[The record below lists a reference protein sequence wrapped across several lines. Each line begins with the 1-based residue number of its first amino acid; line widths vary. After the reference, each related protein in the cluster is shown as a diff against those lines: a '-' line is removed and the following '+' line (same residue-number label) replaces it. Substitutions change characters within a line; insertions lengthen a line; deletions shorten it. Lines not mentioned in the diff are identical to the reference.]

1 MPNRRV
7 ADIKGSLSGTTENES
22 KAPLIPSERVD
33 EIARLVKDTTATKA
47 YRLSINESVTPGL
60 TSTKFGGLPYW
71 PKGKPYPST
80 SKGQKLMLLA
90 QLRLEDFAACEK
102 FPSHGLLQFFI
113 DSDDDCSGMDFDDGC
128 NQDGFR
134 VVWHESIDQ
143 SVTSDDVKALDVPNS
158 FDSWDE
164 ALGNPLRG
172 EFALDIRLE
181 TSWINPA
188 CDAFDEVFLRCSRQL
203 LGDEAVD
210 GRDDWY
216 SCLAK
221 SDSDR
226 IFDLFE
232 VKGPLHQVLGYPFF
246 TQYDPR
252 YVDGLKDMDTL
263 MLQIDTDGVKNR
275 DRVLWGDVGIGG
287 FFINGE
293 SLRRGDFSRVLF
305 NWDCY

>member
-1 MPNRRV
+1 MSTQDQE
-7 ADIKGSLSGTTENES
+7 AQ
-22 KAPLIPSERVD
+22 APLIPSERVD
-33 EIARLVKDTTATKA
+33 EIAQLIKDSTATTA
-47 YRLSINESVTPGL
+47 YRLSINEDIVPGL
-60 TSTKFGGLPYW
+60 TCTKLGGLPYW
-71 PKGKPYPST
+71 PKDLPYPTT
-80 SKGQKLMLLA
+80 SKGKKLMLLA
-90 QLRLEDFAACEK
+90 QLNLEDFAGCDRL
-102 FPSHGLLQFFI
+102 PSHGLLQFFI

-134 VVWHESIDQ
+134 VVWHESIDTG
-143 SVTSDDVKALDVPNS
+143 VTSSDVEALDIPTS
-158 FDSWDE
+158 YDSWDE
-164 ALGNPLRG
+164 ALGNPLCG
-172 EFALDIRLE
+172 EFALDIRQE
-181 TSWINPA
+181 TCWINPA

-232 VKGPLHQVLGYPFF
+232 IKGPLHQVLGYPFF
-246 TQYDPR
+246 TQNDPR
-252 YVDGLKDMDTL
+252 YVDSLKDLDTL
-263 MLQIDTDGVKNR
+263 MLQVDSDGVKGR
-275 DRVLWGDVGIGG
+275 DRVLWGDVGIGN